1 MAFDLQD
8 DDEEEEGPAHL
19 ANSLLRN
26 RHMRRAVFH
35 AQPWL
40 SNLRYNH
47 LKGKRRKIR
56 SVTRCMPRR

>member
-1 MAFDLQD
+1 MPLARRYLESEQSVAFDLQD
-8 DDEEEEGPAHL
+8 DDDDEVGPPHL

-47 LKGKRRKIR
+47 LKGK
-56 SVTRCMPRR
+56 